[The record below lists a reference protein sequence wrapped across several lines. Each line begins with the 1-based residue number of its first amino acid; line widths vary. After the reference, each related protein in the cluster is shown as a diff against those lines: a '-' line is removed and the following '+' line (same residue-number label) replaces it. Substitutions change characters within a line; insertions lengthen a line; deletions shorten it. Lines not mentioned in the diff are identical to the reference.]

1 MEERASRVEGNRE
14 VEEDNKQEE
23 ENGGSGI
30 REEIY
35 SEFGGAKS
43 RRREMVFYHES
54 LVGLVQLG
62 EVELRNV
69 RLPLLTF
76 FVCCLRL

>member
-35 SEFGGAKS
+35 SEFEGAKS
-43 RRREMVFYHES
+43 RRREMVFLS
-54 LVGLVQLG
+54 
-62 EVELRNV
+62 
-69 RLPLLTF
+69 
-76 FVCCLRL
+76 